1 MFQLTYLL
9 LTQLAMVAEQPTLSP
24 IKAIGPKSL
33 PPKLA
38 LDGSSPVLEEQ
49 RRQREEAEEEAAAEE
64 ANASSNN
71 PSGNN
76 SSGSAG
82 EIRIGSNMGAVP
94 ANYASIN
101 GAATVEFN
109 FSARD

>member
-9 LTQLAMVAEQPTLSP
+9 LTQLAMAEQPTLSP

-82 EIRIGSNMGAVP
+82 EIRSPTWVQCRQTTLLKWRCNSRIQFFRKGLN
-94 ANYASIN
+94 
-101 GAATVEFN
+101 
-109 FSARD
+109 